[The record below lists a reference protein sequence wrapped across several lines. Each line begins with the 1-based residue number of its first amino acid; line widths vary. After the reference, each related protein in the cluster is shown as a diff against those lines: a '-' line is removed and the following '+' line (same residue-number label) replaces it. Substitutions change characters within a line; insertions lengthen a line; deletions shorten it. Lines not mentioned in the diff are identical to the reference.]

1 MTLETWLL
9 FLAVSIAPVISP
21 GPGVLF
27 AITNALRYGVK
38 VTMLIGLINGAGI
51 AALGIF
57 VGLGLGAVM
66 KASALAF
73 LVLKVVG
80 ATYLIWLGVKIWRDR
95 SAFLIEANSRTGPVP
110 WSKLSAQAVAISL
123 TNPKAMVA
131 IAALFPPFLNA
142 NAPAMSQVVILALSY
157 GALCALNHAIIAVSG
172 NWLRRFLSTPRR
184 AQQVRRVTGGAFV
197 GFGSL
202 LALSSKQ

>member
-1 MTLETWLL
+1 MSFETWLL

-38 VTMLIGLINGAGI
+38 VTILIGLINGAGI

-73 LVLKVVG
+73 LILKVVG
-80 ATYLIWLGVKIWRDR
+80 ATYLIWLGVKIWHDR
-95 SAFLIEANSRTGPVP
+95 SAFLIEANSRSGPCPGQNCRPRP
-110 WSKLSAQAVAISL
+110 WR
-123 TNPKAMVA
+123 
-131 IAALFPPFLNA
+131 FP
-142 NAPAMSQVVILALSY
+142 
-157 GALCALNHAIIAVSG
+157 
-172 NWLRRFLSTPRR
+172 
-184 AQQVRRVTGGAFV
+184 
-197 GFGSL
+197 
-202 LALSSKQ
+202 